1 MTPILR
7 RVALAALA
15 ATLFVP
21 APVLAQAVAPLRFQ
35 AGSNSATAN
44 GQLKGPNEAA
54 RDYVVSAAAGSTLN
68 VSLRTSSPGTYF
80 SVVDRYGTTIYTNQG
95 DQRTSW
101 SGRLVDAADYRIR
114 VFLDDESARQ
124 MRGATYTVNVTLDP
138 PR

>member
-1 MTPILR
+1 MTPIPR
-7 RVALAALA
+7 RAVLAALA
-15 ATLFVP
+15 AALLVP
-21 APVLAQAVAPLRFQ
+21 APAFAQAVAPLRFQ
-35 AGSNSATAN
+35 AGSNNATAN
-44 GQLKGPNEAA
+44 GQLKGPNEVA

-101 SGRLVDAADYRIR
+101 SGRLIDSADYRIR